1 MQLNPTPSQTKMTD
15 SMKPIVGIAGLG
27 SMAQFLVD
35 ELLAEKY
42 KIVAISR
49 AVSLLRRV
57 G

>member
-1 MQLNPTPSQTKMTD
+1 MTD
-15 SMKPIVGIAGLG
+15 SMKPVVGIAGLG

-35 ELLAEKY
+35 ELLAENY

-49 AVSLLRRV
+49 AVCLPRCV

>member
-1 MQLNPTPSQTKMTD
+1 MQLNPTPSQTKMTE